1 MRVTL
6 ACLPVAF
13 TVLTLAC
20 SDTPTAPR
28 VEPALEVA
36 EVGGGCP
43 NRFQATKV
51 TKWSA
56 FYRVVGRDPADD
68 NLDFVIC
75 ALITKEPEFDEYKEL
90 RSLGV
95 VVLLDNNVPADKLG
109 KCPVTFTALAVTP
122 ETPEDLNRNGVL
134 CKVTSETEGTV
145 YADDTDS

>member
-1 MRVTL
+1 
-6 ACLPVAF
+6 
-13 TVLTLAC
+13 
-20 SDTPTAPR
+20 
-28 VEPALEVA
+28 
-36 EVGGGCP
+36 
-43 NRFQATKV
+43 
-51 TKWSA
+51 
-56 FYRVVGRDPADD
+56 VGRDPADD